1 MSLALGFVILAG
13 VVVNNSIL
21 IVHQTLNFLKDPT
34 RGLETP
40 DEAIAAS
47 VETRVRPILMSALTS
62 VGGMIPLVLLPG
74 SGSELYRGLGSV
86 VLGGLMF
93 STLFTLILVP
103 KDERDRLAFDYLDE
117 LRDALRTAANE
128 APSFPDRFEAE
139 VWLTDMSQR
148 LARQVRD
155 PQERIRILTL
165 VHLEATR
172 VKLPPELILA
182 VIEVE
187 SNFDRYAIS
196 VAGAIG
202 LMQIMPFWLDEIG
215 RPNDNLLH
223 IDTNLRYG
231 CTILRFYYDKEQGDL
246 RRALGRYNGSLGKRK
261 YPNKVIDK
269 LSRKWFQA

>member
-1 MSLALGFVILAG
+1 MDTVARIVVIGLMA
-13 VVVNNSIL
+13 
-21 IVHQTLNFLKDPT
+21 TL
-34 RGLETP
+34 
-40 DEAIAAS
+40 
-47 VETRVRPILMSALTS
+47 
-62 VGGMIPLVLLPG
+62 LLPAALPA
-74 SGSELYRGLGSV
+74 EQR
-86 VLGGLMF
+86 
-93 STLFTLILVP
+93 P
-103 KDERDRLAFDYLDE
+103 DPE
-117 LRDALRTAANE
+117 LREILREAANE
-128 APSFPDRFEAE
+128 IDTFPDRFEAE
-139 VWLTDMSQR
+139 VWLTDMSGR
-148 LARQVRD
+148 LARQVAD
-155 PQERIRILTL
+155 PAERIEILTR
-165 VHLEATR
+165 VHYEASR
-172 VKLPPELILA
+172 VDLPPELILA

-269 LSRKWFQA
+269 LSKKWFQA